1 MKKYNKFYF
10 LHVPK
15 TGGRFFTEYI
25 VRPIERTLEE
35 NGVKIIQLPP
45 NVNKHGGWHNDI
57 DDDTYVV
64 SIVRDPAEFFSRL
77 VAHMVAYENGLID
90 DNNDQI
96 INDKSIALDISKD
109 FLFDTME
116 ELQYLKNFQSQN
128 FILTPQD
135 INLVAYARRMYNK
148 NMGVSID
155 NKLLYER
162 LRRTNLMI
170 RHADLKSMDYSILI
184 DKISEDIGI
193 RINVD
198 TSSIDKER
206 YKNNN
211 SEHLFNKLD
220 NEDIKKIY
228 ENFAVDKE
236 IYDNDSLFWTGK

>member
-35 NGVKIIQLPP
+35 NGIKIIQLPP
-45 NVNKHGGWHNDI
+45 NVDKHGGWHKDI

-64 SIVRDPAEFFSRL
+64 SIVRDPAEFFSSL

-96 INDKSIALDISKD
+96 INDKSRALDISKD

-135 INLVAYARRMYNK
+135 IHLVAYARRMYNK

-155 NKLLYER
+155 DNLLHER
-162 LRRTNLMI
+162 LNRTNLMI

-198 TSSIDKER
+198 TSSVDKER
-206 YKNNN
+206 YKNKN
-211 SEHLFNKLD
+211 SESLFNKLD
-220 NEDIKKIY
+220 SEDIKKIY